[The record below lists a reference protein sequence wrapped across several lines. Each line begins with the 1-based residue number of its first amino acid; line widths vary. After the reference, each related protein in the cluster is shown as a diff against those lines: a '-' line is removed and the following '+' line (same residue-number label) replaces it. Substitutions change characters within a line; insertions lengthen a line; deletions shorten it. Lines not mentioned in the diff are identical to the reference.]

1 MSGGYELVIQG
12 ETTLLTQ
19 RMQRNQEL
27 NEHGEIAVSWAI
39 PQSLENRANV
49 TCLFFCEFTLQIMLP
64 LIKSGSLDKP
74 SVARLVDHVA
84 RRVKQIA
91 DSFSHVYVFDF
102 VSCINW
108 QHQGYANATSAL
120 GESQLKLFANA
131 KLADSLSEI
140 PEITLIPQR
149 LFWGDSLPKI
159 NKEYYARTSSIFSV
173 SNTDRF
179 ISHLLEF
186 LGDLARPRI
195 KCICLDLDDTIWGG
209 TAGELDDP
217 AELELGGISPRGRA
231 FQLLQYVLRE
241 LRLCGIYLAV
251 VSKNSTAVV
260 QKFFNGSPEMILDT
274 SDISHFELGFSDK
287 SRRIELIAKNLNIGL
302 DAVMFIDDNP
312 AERGIVK
319 SKLPEVT
326 VLEVGSSPEKFAD
339 ILASSSAI
347 RAPFLVEEDYGRC
360 KAISDSN
367 FHSFDGDG
375 GLDLSTEIR
384 VCSASAA
391 YHQRLFQLINK
402 TNQFTNTGS
411 RVSRSELKQYF
422 HSKSLFI
429 FSAFAKDEYSDL
441 GLVGIIFGEKSDQGT
456 KVQGFILSAGAF
468 GRMVEHKMIDAVLE
482 NTAPDGE
489 VIVQYLATGKNALA
503 IDFIRNLPT
512 FDPRIKLE
520 ACVDESTG

>member
-1 MSGGYELVIQG
+1 M
-12 ETTLLTQ
+12 
-19 RMQRNQEL
+19 
-27 NEHGEIAVSWAI
+27 
-39 PQSLENRANV
+39 

-120 GESQLKLFANA
+120 ESQAETFANA

-140 PEITLIPQR
+140 PEITLIPQSFFGAIR
-149 LFWGDSLPKI
+149 YPKLI
-159 NKEYYARTSSIFSV
+159 KYYARTSSIFSV

-241 LRLCGIYLAV
+241 LRLCGIYLSV

-274 SDISHFELGFSDK
+274 
-287 SRRIELIAKNLNIGL
+287 
-302 DAVMFIDDNP
+302 
-312 AERGIVK
+312 
-319 SKLPEVT
+319 
-326 VLEVGSSPEKFAD
+326 
-339 ILASSSAI
+339 
-347 RAPFLVEEDYGRC
+347 
-360 KAISDSN
+360 
-367 FHSFDGDG
+367 
-375 GLDLSTEIR
+375 
-384 VCSASAA
+384 
-391 YHQRLFQLINK
+391 
-402 TNQFTNTGS
+402 
-411 RVSRSELKQYF
+411 
-422 HSKSLFI
+422 
-429 FSAFAKDEYSDL
+429 
-441 GLVGIIFGEKSDQGT
+441 
-456 KVQGFILSAGAF
+456 
-468 GRMVEHKMIDAVLE
+468 
-482 NTAPDGE
+482 
-489 VIVQYLATGKNALA
+489 
-503 IDFIRNLPT
+503 
-512 FDPRIKLE
+512 
-520 ACVDESTG
+520 